1 MGGGSGDGQQH
12 LCDVVATVVV
22 DFVVAES
29 GHTTHVRLWWWC
41 LLMQGSIVRV
51 VLAWLGLVTTFF
63 PSRGAAQNAHND
75 VDVDVEDLFRHLVV
89 FCFFFFLVVLL
100 PGGGGSSVGGC
111 SLAEPIGNSRANLL
125 GPKSVQTGQALR
137 LVTRSGRV
145 FRTSVVVRV
154 GESGLC
160 VAASELCVFK
170 LKRGSE

>member
-1 MGGGSGDGQQH
+1 MVVVPADARFHCAGGSGLARAGYNLFPFAGCRSERAQRRRRRRRGPFPP
-12 LCDVVATVVV
+12 L
-22 DFVVAES
+22 
-29 GHTTHVRLWWWC
+29 GRL
-41 LLMQGSIVRV
+41 
-51 VLAWLGLVTTFF
+51 
-63 PSRGAAQNAHND
+63 
-75 VDVDVEDLFRHLVV
+75 
-89 FCFFFFLVVLL
+89 CFFFFLVVLL

-145 FRTSVVVRV
+145 FRTLVVVRV